1 MEFPV
6 GSELTRRKRIV
17 LQLFQKLF
25 WGAHGLR
32 KFIIIAKYNFQEQ
45 VIDDEQKKFPGLATQ
60 P

>member
-1 MEFPV
+1 
-6 GSELTRRKRIV
+6 
-17 LQLFQKLF
+17 LF